1 MDVDRFIL
9 ESAAFTRATFATRWS
24 RWLVFVLLG
33 LPWLFLTSL
42 VDNLNVIE
50 GKVIHWNLIPWEEA
64 GLLII
69 AGILCNFLL
78 SGYIVRL
85 LRGNSAPPEFD
96 NWLLLCLDGMK
107 LHTIPLVWLL
117 VPLVLAWVEYTIASG
132 GMMSGTPAG
141 TTLGSILII
150 VLVVIQLIIVIFAVT
165 YAIIGTIR
173 FARSGSVGEAF
184 ALRAIKANLDRIGLV
199 NYYIGV
205 GVIAFVWLVFTT
217 ALHYLTLIPYAGP
230 FMAIGLGPFLN
241 VFCIRFVAH
250 FCDEETVSLPVT
262 ARDPLVATVPD
273 LIVWFIVLVVLF
285 VLCFTPLALVA
296 ASVSQVFLK

>member
-42 VDNLNVIE
+42 IDSQKIIE
-50 GKVIHWNLIPWEEA
+50 GTVIHWNLIPWEGA
-64 GLLII
+64 GLMII

-85 LRGNSAPPEFD
+85 LRGNPAPPEFN
-96 NWLLLCLDGMK
+96 NWTLLWLDGMK
-107 LHTIPLVWLL
+107 LHVIPLVWLL
-117 VPLVLAWVEYTIASG
+117 VPLVLAWVEYSIASG

-150 VLVVIQLIIVIFAVT
+150 ILVVIQLAIVIFAVT

-285 VLCFTPLALVA
+285 ILCFTPLALVA